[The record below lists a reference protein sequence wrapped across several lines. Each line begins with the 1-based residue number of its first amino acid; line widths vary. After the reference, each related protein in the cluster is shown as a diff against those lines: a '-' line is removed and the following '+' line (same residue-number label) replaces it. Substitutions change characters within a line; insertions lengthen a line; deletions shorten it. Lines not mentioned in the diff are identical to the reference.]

1 MTRAG
6 SGKVLGSVVWGM
18 GGAAGQAL
26 FQLLVFV
33 VLARTLSPAAFGVV
47 AIATAVIDLLNF
59 IGRGGITEVLVQR
72 RDLDQRT
79 MNAGFFASLI
89 SGAGLTVILALSA
102 PWMAEVF
109 DTPDLREVMLLLAPI
124 CLLYASGAVYEGILR
139 HSFQF
144 KQLALR
150 NTTATVVSGL
160 VALAMALTGWG
171 VYALVAQRLIATV
184 WSLLAMMVAT
194 RWRPTLDIDAGDMA
208 VQLRQGS
215 AIALS
220 SVLGAGNQR
229 IVDLVVGYF
238 LGPVALGY
246 LRIAWR
252 MLDLLYELVV
262 RPIANVAMT
271 TLPKA
276 LHAGRSVEDEYI
288 ALLRYSSI
296 FVMPVFVGLAVVA
309 PDVVPM
315 IFGEQW
321 ATSAGLLSMLCFVGV
336 FIPLTNFKGSVLI
349 AHGAYRHVLY
359 LNALECLLAL
369 LCAAAFAPFGLVSAT
384 VGYIVRAAITT
395 PLGFVYLQRVAGVSA
410 SRSAR
415 AAVPAVVSVG
425 VMLAATFALRQVLPP
440 DLAPIWRVV
449 LLVCLGAVT
458 YGAAVLATDRKLLA
472 DAARLRAS
480 RRAADREATGQAVAG
495 QAVGHAATG
504 QAATGQEGAAT

>member
-1 MTRAG
+1 MTRA
-6 SGKVLGSVVWGM
+6 SGNKVLGSVIWGM

-33 VLARTLSPAAFGVV
+33 VLAGTLSPAAFGVV

-72 RDLDQRT
+72 RELDQRT

-89 SGAGLTVILALSA
+89 SGAGLTAILALSA
-102 PWMAEVF
+102 PLMARAFE
-109 DTPDLREVMLLLAPI
+109 TPDLREVMLLLAPI
-124 CLLYASGAVYEGILR
+124 CLLYAIGAVYEGILR

-160 VALAMALTGWG
+160 VALGMALTGWG
-171 VYALVAQRLIATV
+171 VYALVAQRLVATV
-184 WSLLAMMVAT
+184 WSLAAMMVAT
-194 RWRPTLDIDAGDMA
+194 RWRPTLDIDPRDMA

-215 AIALS
+215 AIAIS

-229 IVDLVVGYF
+229 LVDLVVGFF

-276 LHAGRSVEDEYI
+276 IHAGRSLEDEYI

-296 FVMPVFVGLAVVA
+296 FVVPMFVGLSAVA

-315 IFGEQW
+315 VFGQQW
-321 ATSAGLLSMLCFVGV
+321 ATSAGLLSMLCFVGL
-336 FIPLTNFKGSVLI
+336 FIPLTNFKSSVLI
-349 AHGAYRHVLY
+349 ARGAYRHVLY
-359 LNALECLLAL
+359 LNALECALSL

-384 VGYIVRAAITT
+384 VGYIVRAAIAT
-395 PLGFVYLQRVAGVSA
+395 PLGFVYLERVAGISA
-410 SRSAR
+410 LRSAK
-415 AAVPAVVSVG
+415 AAVAAAISAG
-425 VMLAATFALRQVLPP
+425 AMLAATYALRHALPH
-440 DLAPIWRVV
+440 DLAPIWRLV

-458 YGAAVLATDRKLLA
+458 YCAAVLVTDRKLLA
-472 DAARLRAS
+472 DAARLWAN
-480 RRAADREATGQAVAG
+480 RRSTEPTPAA
-495 QAVGHAATG
+495 
-504 QAATGQEGAAT
+504 QEGAAT